1 MRWVLFNGFK
11 VQLTKEKFE
20 SLEDLAEGRSA
31 VVIEN
36 IIQDIIEAY
45 YSTLLHLERKSVYQ
59 KVMELSKDRFEAEER
74 KKEYGGS
81 VSYQVLQVKNL
92 FLSDQYQLLN
102 QEILVKTAMR
112 NLNFLM
118 ADDLNSDWTLVDPFV
133 HSTEEYSANDLL
145 EKMTSN
151 NHTIQNQFI
160 NIQLKDNDRR
170 LAEASYFPSLS
181 FSSGWDNS
189 FSNQFVSGAG
199 NVTSSGMMPY
209 ANLSLSYNIYSGGN
223 RKRSKQIA
231 EINETIANTETQEMV
246 HLVSNQLLNEF
257 DAYNIRK
264 IQNEVATESL
274 KTAELNLDISADKLK
289 SGAINSFNYRD
300 IQLLYL
306 NAALQKVQAIYALIQ
321 SHTNL
326 SRLTGGFV
334 EEGYK

>member
-1 MRWVLFNGFK
+1 
-11 VQLTKEKFE
+11 
-20 SLEDLAEGRSA
+20 
-31 VVIEN
+31 
-36 IIQDIIEAY
+36 
-45 YSTLLHLERKSVYQ
+45 
-59 KVMELSKDRFEAEER
+59 
-74 KKEYGGS
+74 
-81 VSYQVLQVKNL
+81 
-92 FLSDQYQLLN
+92 
-102 QEILVKTAMR
+102 
-112 NLNFLM
+112 
-118 ADDLNSDWTLVDPFV
+118 
-133 HSTEEYSANDLL
+133 
-145 EKMTSN
+145 
-151 NHTIQNQFI
+151 
-160 NIQLKDNDRR
+160 
-170 LAEASYFPSLS
+170 
-181 FSSGWDNS
+181 
-189 FSNQFVSGAG
+189 
-199 NVTSSGMMPY
+199 
-209 ANLSLSYNIYSGGN
+209 LSYNIYSGGN